1 MPNGNSNILT
11 QCQNLLLV
19 NQNFPCLQDTYS
31 FDHEFFREVQNDDGE
46 IKVLTK
52 KKF

>member
-1 MPNGNSNILT
+1 MPNGNSNILV
-11 QCQNLLLV
+11 QYQNLLFV

-31 FDHEFFREVQNDDGE
+31 FDHVFFREVQNDDGE